1 MQVSIA
7 TRISPALAQW
17 LDDYSKKQAS
27 PRRRSSPRGWSYTDR
42 QTTRRRLNELDKNH
56 RDKNLCTL
64 CAKYDTCTAKPEP
77 NYDCW
82 IDKDE

>member
-1 MQVSIA
+1 MNWTKITETQ
-7 TRISPALAQW
+7 
-17 LDDYSKKQAS
+17 
-27 PRRRSSPRGWSYTDR
+27 
-42 QTTRRRLNELDKNH
+42 
-56 RDKNLCTL
+56 NLCTL